1 MSDCRQLSLQ
11 RVQSQGAYLLLRAVH
26 RGADP
31 ALPLPIWGAWSM
43 PLQWA
48 WISLVAMLFAARHWI
63 DRGFGAAMMALG
75 VRVPATARD

>member
-1 MSDCRQLSLQ
+1 
-11 RVQSQGAYLLLRAVH
+11 
-26 RGADP
+26 
-31 ALPLPIWGAWSM
+31 M

-48 WISLVAMLFAARHWI
+48 WISLVAMLFAERHWI